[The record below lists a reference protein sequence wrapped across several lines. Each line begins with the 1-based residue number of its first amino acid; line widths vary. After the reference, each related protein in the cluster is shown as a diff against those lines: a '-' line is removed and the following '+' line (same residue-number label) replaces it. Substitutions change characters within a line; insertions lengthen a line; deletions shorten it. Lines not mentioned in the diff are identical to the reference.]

1 MPMYKNLLRLG
12 WELVVGLTAI
22 VAAIDIPVRL
32 VLDYETL
39 TRVTPLDWAFTIVF
53 AADILV
59 NRFQIWPIDTPSSQV
74 RLETPHR
81 YPWYWFAIDLAAAVP
96 FAAFSAPPL
105 LQLFRLLKLG
115 RVGQRMHRWH
125 RGELDNPNLV
135 RLFLFLFWM
144 ALSLHWI
151 ACGWLALRGI
161 NYGYDKV
168 TNYIRALYWCVQ
180 TLATLGYGDI
190 TPVTEPE
197 LIYTIFITL
206 MGVGVF
212 GYVIGS
218 MASLLANIDPARVR
232 HQEAVERVKAF
243 MKYRQIPFGLQARVL
258 DYYEYLWE
266 KRLGYDE
273 SLAISALPPSLK
285 TEVSLFLNREII
297 QKVPLFRTASEEFI
311 RAIALEMQPVIFLP
325 GDYIVR
331 AGDLGEEMYFISQG
345 AVEIVSADEKVVYAT
360 LQPGQFFG
368 EMALILDQPRTASA
382 RAVDYCDL
390 YLLRKASLE
399 RILLRHPDIAATIT
413 DIAKQRQEENI
424 RRTQKEN

>member
-1 MPMYKNLLRLG
+1 
-12 WELVVGLTAI
+12 
-22 VAAIDIPVRL
+22 
-32 VLDYETL
+32 
-39 TRVTPLDWAFTIVF
+39 
-53 AADILV
+53 
-59 NRFQIWPIDTPSSQV
+59 
-74 RLETPHR
+74 
-81 YPWYWFAIDLAAAVP
+81 
-96 FAAFSAPPL
+96 
-105 LQLFRLLKLG
+105 LLKLG
-115 RVGQRMHRWH
+115 RVGQQIHRWH
-125 RGELDNPNLV
+125 RGELENPNLV

-232 HQEAVERVKAF
+232 HQEAVEKVKAF

-399 RILLRHPDIAATIT
+399 RILLRHPAIAATIT
-413 DIAKQRQEENI
+413 DIAKQRQEENV
-424 RRTQKEN
+424 RRTQKGN